1 MLVLALVP
9 TAMTIVNV
17 LVLQSPPAGLHFAA
31 VSILIPARNE
41 ETGIAAC
48 VESALASSNPNL
60 EVIVLDD
67 HSTDATA
74 AIVRQIAK
82 RDGRLRLEQAP
93 PLPLGWSGKQHAC
106 HVLSGL
112 AAHPVLVFVDA
123 DVRLAPDAATR
134 LAAALAEADLVSC
147 VPRQIMSSIA
157 ELLLIPM
164 INALLLGYLP
174 IPLMRTDG
182 RAALGAGCGQLIA
195 VRADA
200 YRRAGGHAA
209 IRHSLPSRRSAA
221 AATVSSIGLADR
233 PRGGG
238 RACQLPDV
246 RRVARDDC
254 RLSEERH
261 RGNGDA
267 ICPAGLDGA
276 PAGRPCA
283 SMACSDRRSSNRRW
297 AHVGSLGARLPR
309 AACGPPASIVAMSRV
324 AARHP
329 SPSGG
334 RAAPR
339 HAAVVRAVASG
350 CRPAVDMAWPH
361 LSGTE
366 LRRRHLARLSRQ
378 DATSDKSSLSGF
390 PVDMEGSVAEPT
402 RLAMRVADTGR
413 LKK

>member
-1 MLVLALVP
+1 MIIALVVMLVLALVP

-209 IRHSLPSRRSAA
+209 IRHSLHDGLLLPRLFRRSGLRTDLVAGA
-221 AATVSSIGLADR
+221 GLASCR
-233 PRGGG
+233 MYVGWRATIAGSLKNATEGMATPSALPVWTVLLLGGHVLPWLALIVG
-238 RACQLPDV
+238 LATGDGLMSGLSALACLGPLAARLLQSLRCRESLRAIPL
-246 RRVARDDC
+246 
-254 RLSEERH
+254 H
-261 RGNGDA
+261 
-267 ICPAGLDGA
+267 PAGVLLLVMLQWYA
-276 PAGRPCA
+276 LWRQAAGRPSTWRGRTYPA
-283 SMACSDRRSSNRRW
+283 RS
-297 AHVGSLGARLPR
+297 
-309 AACGPPASIVAMSRV
+309 
-324 AARHP
+324 
-329 SPSGG
+329 
-334 RAAPR
+334 
-339 HAAVVRAVASG
+339 
-350 CRPAVDMAWPH
+350 
-361 LSGTE
+361 
-366 LRRRHLARLSRQ
+366 
-378 DATSDKSSLSGF
+378 
-390 PVDMEGSVAEPT
+390 
-402 RLAMRVADTGR
+402 
-413 LKK
+413 